1 MFENREKADLNQ
13 KREIQGMRKDYAER
27 EESYQFQI
35 RQLKKTITEKE
46 NIEGVI
52 SNRVEK
58 VRQEKD

>member
-1 MFENREKADLNQ
+1 
-13 KREIQGMRKDYAER
+13 MRKDYAER